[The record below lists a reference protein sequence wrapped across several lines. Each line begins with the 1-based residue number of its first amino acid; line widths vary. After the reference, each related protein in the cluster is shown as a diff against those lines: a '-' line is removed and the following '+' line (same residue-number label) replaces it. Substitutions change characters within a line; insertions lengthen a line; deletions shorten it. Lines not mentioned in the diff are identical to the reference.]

1 MHVVLA
7 LTYFTVII
15 NKNKN
20 VIAIKTVYTKFK
32 DVQNQVHRLS
42 YTDWS
47 SKEVIIYV
55 LWINEMLITQDNS
68 HAWQWNCSHSLLKT
82 NNHIII
88 VYDNLCGN
96 IWHVYKR
103 FFILKWYRLVTLC

>member
-55 LWINEMLITQDNS
+55 L
-68 HAWQWNCSHSLLKT
+68 
-82 NNHIII
+82 
-88 VYDNLCGN
+88 
-96 IWHVYKR
+96 
-103 FFILKWYRLVTLC
+103 